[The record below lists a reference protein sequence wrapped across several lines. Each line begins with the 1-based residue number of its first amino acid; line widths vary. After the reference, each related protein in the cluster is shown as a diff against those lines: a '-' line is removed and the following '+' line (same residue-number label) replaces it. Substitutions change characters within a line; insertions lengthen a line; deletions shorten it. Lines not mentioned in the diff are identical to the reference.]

1 MRPPLTLSLTYR
13 FFAPLIVM
21 TALMMGSTSII
32 HAALARMEQPK
43 VLLAAFSIA
52 LSFHGALGAPIWT
65 TPDLALTLVRDRASL
80 RQLLRF
86 LLAIMAVLGLVDLA
100 VAFTPF
106 GVWLYGTLLGASD
119 EVVRQARWCTL
130 ILFAE
135 MPLVALRTTAMAL
148 LMMSR
153 RTDAI
158 LLTTGVRTVAL
169 LALLALLPLWVEGA
183 LMGAWAFIGC
193 VLLESAYMLHI
204 AWPAYRALPAG
215 EGPGPA
221 YGELW
226 RFGWPIMTSQ
236 LAEFGVPLLINFF
249 LGRMQR
255 PDLALAAFGV
265 LYGLVRVLLG
275 PVRNLAHVAQTFTQ
289 TSEELRI
296 VLRFS
301 VQIVALFSALLV
313 ALFYTP
319 LSGWI
324 LRTLLGLPPELSDY
338 IAPAMLVTLGIGVFW
353 GLSSLFRGLVTNTR
367 RTGPI
372 ALASA
377 LRLGVVAAFGIA
389 TLHIIEGNGAVI
401 AILALTAAFA
411 AETFLLGGML
421 LRWRV

>member
-1 MRPPLTLSLTYR
+1 MRPPLTLSLVYR

-21 TALMMGSTSII
+21 TALTMGSMSVI

-52 LSFHGALGAPIWT
+52 MSFHGALGSPIWT
-65 TPDLALTLVRDRASL
+65 TPYMALTVVRDRASL
-80 RQLLRF
+80 RRLLRF
-86 LLAIMAVLGLVDLA
+86 LAWIMAGLGLVDLL
-100 VAFTPF
+100 VAFSPF
-106 GVWLYGTLLGASD
+106 GTWLYGTLLGASD

-130 ILFAE
+130 IFFAE
-135 MPLVALRTTAMAL
+135 MPLVALRTTAMSL

-158 LLTTGVRTVAL
+158 LLTTGVRTVSL
-169 LALLALLPLWVEGA
+169 VALLALLPPWVGGA
-183 LMGAWAFIGC
+183 MMGAWAFVGC
-193 VLLESAYMLHI
+193 VLLESAYMVYI

-249 LGRMQR
+249 LGRARR

-265 LYGLVRVLLG
+265 MYGLVRVLLG
-275 PVRNLAHVAQTFTQ
+275 PLRNLTHVAQTFAQ
-289 TSEELRI
+289 TTAELRI

-301 VQIVALFSALLV
+301 VQVVALFSALLV

-319 LSGWI
+319 LSDWI
-324 LRTLLGLPPELSDY
+324 LRTLLGLTAELADY

-367 RTGPI
+367 RTRPI

-377 LRLGVVAAFGIA
+377 LRLGVVAAFGLA
-389 TLHIIEGNGAVI
+389 TLHVIEGNGAVI
-401 AILALTAAFA
+401 AILALTTAFA
-411 AETFLLGGML
+411 AETFLLGATL